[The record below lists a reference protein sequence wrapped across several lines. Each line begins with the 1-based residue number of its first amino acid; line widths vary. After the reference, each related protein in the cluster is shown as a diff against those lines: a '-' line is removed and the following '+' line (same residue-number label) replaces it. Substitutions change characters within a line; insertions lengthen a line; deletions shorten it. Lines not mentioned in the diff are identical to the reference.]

1 MAQLAHTTRN
11 ITMIISSI
19 ITMTITIMDKALKE
33 ILVKLGI

>member
-1 MAQLAHTTRN
+1 
-11 ITMIISSI
+11 MIISSTITMTTTMMMI